1 MEEQYI
7 DVQKHLKSLQE
18 KMNDLK
24 SELLRTEG
32 AFRVF
37 AEFLQ
42 KGLEKIV
49 IPGVPEDI
57 AVKTSSKL
65 EEIN

>member
-7 DVQKHLKSLQE
+7 DVQEHLKNLQE

-42 KGLEKIV
+42 KGLDRIV
-49 IPGVPEDI
+49 VPE
-57 AVKTSSKL
+57 VKAASKL
-65 EEIN
+65 EEIE

>member
-7 DVQKHLKSLQE
+7 DVQEHLKNLQE

-24 SELLRTEG
+24 SVLLRTEG

-42 KGLEKIV
+42 KGLDRIV
-49 IPGVPEDI
+49 VPE
-57 AVKTSSKL
+57 VKAASKL
-65 EEIN
+65 EEIE